1 MKSNAVRRETNPM
14 KGMNKVTGKL
24 LKIGSLLCTL
34 IALNGCGGGGGGS
47 TSSTPSQAVLQWAA
61 PAAISYG
68 TALSGTQ
75 LDATSSTQGTFAY
88 SPGSGTVLTA
98 GTHTLTATFT
108 PAGSSSGSQT
118 TVTTTITVNKATP
131 TITWANPAAV
141 PEGTALS
148 SVQLDASASVA
159 GTFAYSPAAGTTMST
174 AGNQPLSATFT
185 PTDSAD
191 YASAQDTVT
200 LVVNPAGTASV
211 SIDVSSPMGSVPSQ
225 GYGVDSSVYD
235 NYMTS
240 PGLGASLKSGGF
252 NAIRYPGGS
261 YADIFNFISGSDQT
275 LNDGGYFASGD
286 TFDNWISDLIQPSGA
301 KGVITVNY
309 GSNQT
314 NDGPAPVSEAASW
327 VQYADITNNYGIL
340 YWEIGNEIYGNG
352 YYTSGNWEYDLH
364 VLDQTAAN
372 RVGNPALSPT
382 AYGTNAAAFIEAMKA
397 VDPNIKCGVFVSTS
411 PWVPNW
417 NQDVLGAIS
426 SALQGSGYTLDF
438 VILHWYPSGSDA
450 QVLAS
455 PATINSQVS
464 QVRSDIQKYYTLGN
478 ASQLQLLVTETAAS
492 SNGGLFPYL
501 FTTDEFLTWFEQ
513 GAANVEYQELNSGVY
528 ENSSSNTP
536 IGPWYGVSFDSTVAR
551 PGDRMVSASSS
562 NSLLRVHGVRR
573 SDGQVGVVLINDDPG
588 NDTVVSVSVSG
599 ATLASTG
606 TEYTFGNADFTSGS
620 QTPNHGISSSSIGG
634 VGNNF
639 AVTVPAYSTVAVVIP
654 QSSTNTAN
662 LIADGSYVITNSQTG
677 LVLDDYQS
685 SKAAGTF
692 MEMLPANGGNDQI
705 WTLTNLGNNYVELVN
720 ANSGLA
726 LDVYQGSTSS
736 GAKIDQQ
743 PWSDSSSQIW
753 QVVSTGNGNY
763 ELLSQHSGLALGVP
777 AATSGS
783 GSSSV
788 LNGTGLDQ
796 ETVTGAAD
804 QLWSFYN

>member
-1 MKSNAVRRETNPM
+1 
-14 KGMNKVTGKL
+14 VTGKL
-24 LKIGSLLCTL
+24 LKTVSILCML
-34 IALNGCGGGGGGS
+34 IALDGCGGGGGGS
-47 TSSTPSQAVLQWAA
+47 AAATPAQAVLQWAA
-61 PAAISYG
+61 PSAISYG

-108 PAGSSSGSQT
+108 PAGSGGAS

-131 TITWANPAAV
+131 TITWATPAAV
-141 PEGTALS
+141 SAGTALGS
-148 SVQLDASASVA
+148 AQLNASASVA
-159 GTFAYSPAAGTTMST
+159 GTFAYSPAAGTTMSA
-174 AGNQPLSATFT
+174 AGNQALSVTFT

-200 LVVNPAGTASV
+200 LVVKATGTAASV
-211 SIDVSSPMGSVPSQ
+211 SIDVSSVMGSVPSL

-235 NYMTS
+235 GYMTN
-240 PGLGASLKSGGF
+240 PGLGASLKAGGF

-275 LNDGGYFASGD
+275 LNDGGYFAPGD
-286 TFDNWISDLIQPSGA
+286 TFNNWISDLIQPSGA

-309 GSNQT
+309 GSNQS
-314 NDGPAPVSEAASW
+314 NDGPAPASEAASW
-327 VQYADITNNYGIL
+327 VQYADITNDYGIL

-352 YYTSGNWEYDLH
+352 YYASGNWEYDLH
-364 VLDQTAAN
+364 DLDQTTSD
-372 RVGNPALSPT
+372 RVGNAALSPT

-417 NQDVLGAIS
+417 DQDVLGAIS

-438 VILHWYPSGSDA
+438 VILHWYPSGTDA

-455 PATINSQVS
+455 PATIGSQVS

-478 ASQLQLLVTETAAS
+478 AGQLQLLVTETAATS
-492 SNGGLFPYL
+492 DGGIFPYL

-513 GAANVEYQELNSGVY
+513 GASNVEYQELNNGVY
-528 ENSSSNTP
+528 QSSSSNTP

-573 SDGQVGVVLINDDPG
+573 SDGQVGVVLINDDPA
-588 NDTVVSVSVSG
+588 NDTTVSVSVSG

-606 TEYTFGNADFTSGS
+606 TEYTFGNADFASGS
-620 QTPNHGISSSSIGG
+620 QTPSHDISSSSIGG
-634 VGNNF
+634 VGNDF
-639 AVTVPAYSTVAVVIP
+639 TVTVPAYSTVAVLIP
-654 QSSTNTAN
+654 ESSTSTTN
-662 LIADGSYVITNSQTG
+662 LIANGNYVISNSQTG

-685 SKAAGTF
+685 SKTAGTF
-692 MEMLPANGGNDQI
+692 MDMAPENGGSSQT
-705 WTLTNLGNNYVELVN
+705 WTLANLGNNYVELVN
-720 ANSGLA
+720 VNSGLA

-736 GAKIDQQ
+736 GAQIDQQ
-743 PWSDSSSQIW
+743 PWSDSGNQIW
-753 QVVSTGNGNY
+753 EVVSMGNGNY
-763 ELLSQHSGLALGVP
+763 ELLSQHSGLSLGVP

-783 GSSSV
+783 GSSAL